1 MKLWGGRFLKST
13 DKMVEDFTASIFFDC
28 RLAEEDITG
37 SIAHARMLAKTGI
50 IPQEDSQKIIRGL
63 EEIRQEI
70 QEGRVEYQAELED
83 IHMHIEKR
91 LTEKIGPIG
100 GKLHTARSRN
110 DQVAL
115 DMHIYV
121 KKEIIQTVGL
131 IAGLQGALITLAE
144 KNLEV
149 IIPGY
154 THLQR
159 AQPVLFSHHLM
170 AYFCMLERDAQRFQE
185 NYKRADIMPLG
196 AGALAGTSFPIDRE
210 YVAKLLDFENIYDN
224 SMDAVSDRD
233 YLLEFLSNASLLM
246 MHLSRFCED
255 LILWSSSEFQF
266 IEMDDAFCTGSSIMP
281 QKKNPD
287 VAELVRGKTGR
298 VYGSLF
304 ALLTT
309 MKSLPLTYNKDMQE
323 DKEGLFDVVDT
334 VQACLAVMAPMVE
347 SIQVKGDVT
356 RKAVDE
362 DFSAATD
369 LADYL
374 VKKGMPFR
382 EAHEVIGK
390 LVAYCLE
397 KEKLLKEVS
406 KEELNRFS
414 ELFDE
419 GALLWLRPEKGVE
432 SRNIRGGTSS
442 EQVRNFLVKAKSKQR
457 ENASL
462 SQEKKY

>member
-1 MKLWGGRFLKST
+1 MKLWGGRFQKNT

-50 IPQEDSQKIIRGL
+50 ITQEDSQEMIQGL
-63 EEIRQEI
+63 QEIRQEI
-70 QEGRVEYQAELED
+70 QEGRFEYRTELED

-115 DMHIYV
+115 DMHLYV
-121 KKEIIQTVGL
+121 KKEIKSTVEL
-131 IAGLQGALITLAE
+131 IARLQGALITLAE
-144 KNLEV
+144 ENLEV

-170 AYFCMLERDAQRFQE
+170 AYFCMLERDVQRFRD
-185 NYKRADIMPLG
+185 NYKRADLMPLG

-210 YVAKLLDFENIYDN
+210 YVAELLDFENLYEN

-233 YLLEFLSNASLLM
+233 YLLEYLSNASLLM

-334 VQACLAVMAPMVE
+334 LKGCLEVMSPLVE
-347 SIQVKGDVT
+347 SIQVKGEAS
-356 RKAVDE
+356 RKAVEE

-382 EAHEVIGK
+382 EAHGVIGG
-390 LVAYCLE
+390 LVAFCLE
-397 KEKLLKEVS
+397 KQKLLKQIS
-406 KEELNRFS
+406 LEELKIFS
-414 ELFDE
+414 ILFDE
-419 GALLWLRPEKGVE
+419 ESLMWLIPERGVGA
-432 SRNIRGGTSS
+432 RNITGGTSP
-442 EQVRNFLVKAKSKQR
+442 EQVKKFLRKAKICQ
-457 ENASL
+457 ENNI
-462 SQEKKY
+462 KIIK

>member
-1 MKLWGGRFLKST
+1 MMKLWGGRFRKDT
-13 DKMVEDFTASIFFDC
+13 NKMVEDFTASIYFDC

-37 SIAHARMLAKTGI
+37 SIAHAQMLAKTGI
-50 IPQEDSQKIIRGL
+50 ITREESAEIIRGL
-63 EEIRQEI
+63 QEIRREI
-70 QEGRVEYQAELED
+70 REGVFEYRVELED

-91 LTEKIGPIG
+91 LIEKIGATG

-115 DMHIYV
+115 DMHMYV
-121 KKEIIQTVGL
+121 KKEIIETVDL
-131 IAGLQGALITLAE
+131 IARLQGALIALAE

-159 AQPVLFSHHLM
+159 AQPVLISHHLM
-170 AYFCMLERDAQRFQE
+170 AYFCMLERDAQRFRE

-210 YVAKLLDFENIYDN
+210 YVAELLGFENIYDN

-298 VYGSLF
+298 VYGSLL
-304 ALLTT
+304 ALLTI

-323 DKEGLFDVVDT
+323 DKEGLFDTVDT
-334 VQACLAVMAPMVE
+334 IQCCLEVMAPMVE
-347 SIQVKGDVT
+347 SIQVNGEKT
-356 RKAVDE
+356 RKAVEE
-362 DFSAATD
+362 DYSAATD

-397 KEKLLKEVS
+397 QGKLLKEVS
-406 KEELNRFS
+406 QKELKSFS
-414 ELFDE
+414 EFFDE
-419 GALLWLRPEKGVE
+419 GALLWLNPEKGVD

-442 EQVRNFLVKAKSKQR
+442 EQVRRFLQKAKSQQR
-457 ENASL
+457 ENTGL
-462 SQEKKY
+462 LTK